1 MSTRQDSGTASAPTS
16 RDDLDRRLRAF
27 YDLMVQIY
35 GPERLVLKAGKLMA
49 LKDLRDADP
58 SRRLLGL
65 KKIVYEDPSLS
76 DVTPHDHIVEEL
88 STLEDELAEM
98 LARRTLEDDLE
109 KRIAERMQVRH
120 EEYVRDIRMQ
130 ILKEDGGPET
140 PETTRKLERLKQLDA
155 VTLARPALDI
165 MRPASLDEVV
175 GQEAAVKAML
185 AKLASPYPQ
194 HILLY
199 GPPGVGKTTVAR
211 LALEAAKKS
220 PLAQFHADAPF
231 VEVDGATLR
240 WDPREVAN
248 PLLGSVHDP
257 IYQGAR
263 RDLAEGGIPEPKPG
277 LVTEAHGGVLFI
289 DEIGEMDPI
298 LQNKLL
304 KVLEDK
310 RVPFDS
316 AYFDPEDPSVPEY
329 VRKLFLEGAPAHFV
343 LIGATT
349 RSPEEISPALRSRCA
364 EVYFDP
370 LAPDHIRHIAEEAAA
385 RIGVR
390 LTPEAAALLSQ
401 YTLEG
406 RRAVTL
412 LADALGLA
420 MLKTP
425 DVAVIGADHVGEAI
439 ASARLSRVAGV
450 RAEATAVVGRV
461 LGLAVAGFQGTVLE
475 VEATSFPA
483 RPGRGQVRF
492 NDTAGSMA
500 KDSVFNAMT
509 VLRRVVGQEKV
520 SALDF
525 HVNVVGGGQVDG
537 PSAGAAIFL
546 ALWSA
551 ATGTPL
557 RQDVAVTGELA
568 LSGAL
573 RPVGGIAEKVFGARQ
588 AGVTLVVVPSANA
601 DDVPVDPGVTVRP
614 VPDAEGLL
622 SVFAA

>member
-1 MSTRQDSGTASAPTS
+1 MSHEPPPPSEAVVE
-16 RDDLDRRLRAF
+16 DLDRRLRAF

-49 LKDLRDADP
+49 LKDLRDDDP

-65 KKIVYEDPSLS
+65 KKIVYEDPSLTEL
-76 DVTPHDHIVEEL
+76 TPESGIIDEL
-88 STLEDELAEM
+88 SRLEDELSEV

-155 VTLARPALDI
+155 ITLSRPALDI
-165 MRPASLDEVV
+165 MRPRSLDEVI
-175 GQEAAVKAML
+175 GQDQAVKALL

-211 LALEAAKKS
+211 LALEAAKAS
-220 PLAQFHADAPF
+220 PLGQFQPEAPF

-277 LVTEAHGGVLFI
+277 LVTDAHGGVLFI

-329 VRKLFLEGAPAHFV
+329 VKKLFAEGAPAHFV

-349 RSPEEISPALRSRCA
+349 RSPDEISPALRSRCA

-370 LAPDHIRHIAEEAAA
+370 LAPEHIRHIAEEAAS
-385 RIGVR
+385 RIDVA
-390 LTPEAAALLSQ
+390 LDPAAASLLSQ

-412 LADALGLA
+412 LADALSLA
-420 MLKTP
+420 LLRDASVKRI
-425 DVAVIGADHVGEAI
+425 DEAHVTEAI
-439 ASARLSRVAGV
+439 ASARLPRVSGV
-450 RAEATAVVGRV
+450 RAEPTRQVGRV

-475 VEATSFPA
+475 VEATMFPA
-483 RPGRGQVRF
+483 KPGRGQVRF

-500 KDSVFNAMT
+500 KDSVFNALT
-509 VLRRVVGQEKV
+509 VLRRVTSQEQVGRH
-520 SALDF
+520 DF

-546 ALWSA
+546 ALWSVL
-551 ATGTPL
+551 TDTPV
-557 RQDVAVTGELA
+557 RQDVALTGELS

-573 RPVGGIAEKVFGARQ
+573 KPVGGIAEKVFGARQ
-588 AGVTLVVVPSANA
+588 AGMALVLVPKGNA
-601 DDVPVDPGVTVRP
+601 VDVPADPGVEVRP
-614 VPDAEGLL
+614 VEDAAALL
-622 SVFAA
+622 AALAE

>member
-1 MSTRQDSGTASAPTS
+1 MSHSSIPETAVSP
-16 RDDLDRRLRAF
+16 DDLDRRLRAF

-65 KKIVYEDPSLS
+65 KKIVYEDPSLTEL
-76 DVTPHDHIVEEL
+76 TPPEGILGEL
-88 STLEDELAEM
+88 SRLEDELSEV

-140 PETTRKLERLKQLDA
+140 PESLRKLARLKQLDE
-155 VTLARPALDI
+155 VVLARPALDI
-165 MRPASLDEVV
+165 MRPASLAEVI
-175 GQEAAVKAML
+175 GQDAAVRALL

-211 LALEAAKKS
+211 LALEAAKSS
-220 PLAQFHADAPF
+220 PLSAFGPDAPF

-277 LVTEAHGGVLFI
+277 LVTDAHGGVLFI

-316 AYFDPEDPSVPEY
+316 AYFDPEDPAVPEY
-329 VRKLFLEGAPAHFV
+329 VKKLFREGAPAHFV

-370 LAPDHIRHIAEEAAA
+370 LSPEHIRHIAEEAAS
-385 RIGVR
+385 RIGVA
-390 LTPEAAALLSQ
+390 LAPDAAQLLSE

-412 LADALGLA
+412 LADALSLA
-420 MLKTP
+420 MLQAP
-425 DVAVIGADHVGEAI
+425 DTKQVTAAHVADAI

-450 RAEATAVVGRV
+450 RAEARRAVGRV

-475 VEATSFPA
+475 VEATMFAA

-500 KDSVFNAMT
+500 KDSVFNALT
-509 VLRRVVGQEKV
+509 VLRRITSQDEV
-520 SALDF
+520 SRHDF

-546 ALWSA
+546 ALWSVL
-551 ATGTPL
+551 TNTPV
-557 RQDVAVTGELA
+557 RQDVAVTGELS
-568 LSGAL
+568 LSGSL
-573 RPVGGIAEKVFGARQ
+573 KPVGGIAEKVFGARQ
-588 AGVTLVVVPSANA
+588 AGVSLVLVPSGNA
-601 DDVPVDPGVTVRP
+601 ADVPTEPGVAVRP
-614 VPDAEGLL
+614 VADATELL
-622 SVFAA
+622 RALSE

>member
-1 MSTRQDSGTASAPTS
+1 MSHSSIPEAAVNP
-16 RDDLDRRLRAF
+16 DDLDRRLRAF

-65 KKIVYEDPSLS
+65 KKIVYEDPSLTEL
-76 DVTPHDHIVEEL
+76 TPPDAILGEL
-88 STLEDELAEM
+88 SRLEDELSEV

-140 PETTRKLERLKQLDA
+140 PESLRKLARLKQLDEVA
-155 VTLARPALDI
+155 LARPALDI
-165 MRPASLDEVV
+165 MRPASLAEVI
-175 GQEAAVKAML
+175 GQDAAVRGLL

-211 LALEAAKKS
+211 LALEAAKSS
-220 PLAQFHADAPF
+220 PLGAFGPDAPF

-277 LVTEAHGGVLFI
+277 LVTDAHGGVLFI

-316 AYFDPEDPSVPEY
+316 AYFDPEDPAVPEY
-329 VRKLFLEGAPAHFV
+329 VKKLFREGAPAHFV

-370 LAPDHIRHIAEEAAA
+370 LSPEHIRHIAEEAAS
-385 RIGVR
+385 RIGVA
-390 LTPEAAALLSQ
+390 LAPDAAELLSQ

-406 RRAVTL
+406 RRTVTL
-412 LADALGLA
+412 LADALSLA
-420 MLKTP
+420 LLQAP
-425 DVAVIGADHVGEAI
+425 DTKLVTAAHVADAI

-450 RAEATAVVGRV
+450 HAESRRAVGRV

-475 VEATSFPA
+475 VEATLFPA

-500 KDSVFNAMT
+500 KDSVFNALT
-509 VLRRVVGQEKV
+509 VLRRITSQDEV
-520 SALDF
+520 SRHDF

-551 ATGTPL
+551 LTNTPV
-557 RQDVAVTGELA
+557 RQDVAVTGELS
-568 LSGAL
+568 LSGML
-573 RPVGGIAEKVFGARQ
+573 KPVGGIAEKVFGARQ
-588 AGVTLVVVPSANA
+588 AGVALVLVPSGNA
-601 DDVPVDPGVTVRP
+601 ADVPTEPGVTVRP
-614 VPDAEGLL
+614 VADATELL
-622 SVFAA
+622 AALAE

>member
-1 MSTRQDSGTASAPTS
+1 MSKEAPS
-16 RDDLDRRLRAF
+16 PSEALAEDLDRRLRAF

-49 LKDLRDADP
+49 LKDLRDDDP

-65 KKIVYEDPSLS
+65 KKIVYEDPSLTEL
-76 DVTPHDHIVEEL
+76 TPDSGIVDEL
-88 STLEDELAEM
+88 SRLEDELSEV

-140 PETTRKLERLKQLDA
+140 PETARKLERLKQLDA
-155 VTLARPALDI
+155 VTLSRPALDI
-165 MRPASLDEVV
+165 MRPRSLDEVI
-175 GQEAAVKAML
+175 GQDQAVKALL

-211 LALEAAKKS
+211 LALEAAKAS
-220 PLAQFHADAPF
+220 PLGQFQPEAPF

-277 LVTEAHGGVLFI
+277 LVTDAHGGVLFI

-329 VRKLFLEGAPAHFV
+329 VKKLFAEGAPAHFV

-370 LAPDHIRHIAEEAAA
+370 LAPEHIRHIAEEAAS
-385 RIGVR
+385 RIEVA
-390 LTPEAAALLSQ
+390 LDPAAAALLSQ

-412 LADALGLA
+412 LADALSLA
-420 MLKTP
+420 LLRDASIKRISE
-425 DVAVIGADHVGEAI
+425 AHVTEAI
-439 ASARLSRVAGV
+439 ASARLPRVSGV
-450 RAEATAVVGRV
+450 HAEPRRQVGRV

-475 VEATSFPA
+475 VEATMFPA
-483 RPGRGQVRF
+483 KPGRGQVRF

-500 KDSVFNAMT
+500 KDSVFNALT
-509 VLRRVVGQEKV
+509 VLRRVTSQELVGRH
-520 SALDF
+520 DF

-546 ALWSA
+546 ALWSVL
-551 ATGTPL
+551 TDTPV
-557 RQDVAVTGELA
+557 RQDVALTGELS

-573 RPVGGIAEKVFGARQ
+573 KPVGGIAEKVFGARQ
-588 AGVTLVVVPSANA
+588 AGMALVLVPKGNA
-601 DDVPVDPGVTVRP
+601 VDVPADPGVEVRP
-614 VPDAEGLL
+614 VEDATALL
-622 SVFAA
+622 AALAE